1 MGFRIIFI
9 ENEAKMSLK
18 LDNLIINKGEGDIW
32 IPLDDISMVVIDN
45 LQTTLSA
52 RMLSVLAQEGIGV
65 VITDQKHN
73 PIGIYGAYDNH
84 SRVAKTIKYQI
95 QFSKDL
101 YDDIWAEIVRR
112 KIENQKEVLKKI
124 MGNVVSVVELEHFSR
139 EVVSGDIT
147 NREAHAAKIYF
158 NTLMGQS
165 FSRGNEDIL
174 LNSGLDFG
182 YAIVRSFIARACVG
196 YGMNT
201 QIGIHHKNE
210 YNRFNLV
217 DDLIE
222 PLRPFVDLYAYF
234 LLESKEYFMPKH
246 RHQLVNILNHK
257 VFYNNKNMFLSNMI
271 EEYVEQYASFLMGNR
286 ECILLP
292 DVNGYEVP
300 DEKNFE
306 EEDYE
311 V

>member
-1 MGFRIIFI
+1 MGFRIVFI
-9 ENEAKMSLK
+9 ENESKMSLK
-18 LDNLIINKGEGDIW
+18 LNNLIVNKGEGDIW
-32 IPLDDISMVVIDN
+32 IPLNDISMVVVDN

-52 RMLSVLAQEGIGV
+52 RMLSIFAQEGIGV

-73 PIGIYGAYDNH
+73 PIGMYGAYDNH

-95 QFSKDL
+95 QFPKES
-101 YDDIWAEIVRR
+101 YDDIWGKIVRR
-112 KIENQKEVLKKI
+112 KIENQKIVLNKI
-124 MGNVVSVVELEHFSR
+124 MGNVDSVAELEHLSR
-139 EVVSGDIT
+139 EVAAGDIT

-158 NTLMGQS
+158 NTLMGIS

-182 YAIVRSFIARACVG
+182 YAIVRSFIARTCVG

-234 LLESKEYFMPKH
+234 LLESEEYFMPKH
-246 RHQLVNILNHK
+246 RHRLVNILNHK
-257 VFYNNKNMFLSNMI
+257 TIYNSRNMFLSNMI
-271 EEYVEQYASFLMGNR
+271 EEYIEQYASFLTGKR
-286 ECILLP
+286 ECIILP
-292 DVNGYEVP
+292 DVKGYEVP
-300 DEKNFE
+300 IGKIFE
-306 EEDYE
+306 EEDDE